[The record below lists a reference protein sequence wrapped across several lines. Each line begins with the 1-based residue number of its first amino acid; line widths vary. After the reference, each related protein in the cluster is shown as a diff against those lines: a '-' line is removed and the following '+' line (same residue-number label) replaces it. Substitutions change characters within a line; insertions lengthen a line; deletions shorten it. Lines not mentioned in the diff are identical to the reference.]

1 MARDAQGHII
11 ADATAETAALI
22 DTATRAFTMGYG
34 DPIAALDAAR
44 AQSPACALAHI
55 AKAWILVLSN
65 DPLLANAARPLMET
79 ARGLALDDR
88 SRSHMAALAH
98 AVEGHRGPAVGVLER
113 HLMAYPHDLL
123 AHFAAMLLDAFN
135 GRFANAAQRAARALP
150 LWSKTQ
156 ESYGILLSFYGFGL
170 EEAADY
176 GRAEDVSRAA
186 AEMEPYS
193 YWPHHAV
200 SHVLEMTARP
210 KEGLAWMDQREPLWS
225 KNEHSGQAHI
235 WWHKA
240 LFHVELGDYEE
251 AMRLYDGP
259 IISTQKPA
267 GIGLTH
273 TPALLWRL
281 EILGCEGGERWQA
294 LADLWR
300 GHADGR
306 YCVFADIHAA
316 MAELKAG
323 RDTAVENRLAA
334 MRRTAADTSE
344 SAPAYRDVG
353 LPVVQGLAAYQR
365 GDHARA
371 VDHLLA
377 VRPELFRMG
386 GSKAQRDVIE
396 WTLNDAAARAGLRD
410 VAIALANERLAARPL
425 SAPNRQF
432 IANAEAIAA
441 P

>member
-1 MARDAQGHII
+1 MARDAQGYTI

-22 DTATRAFTMGYG
+22 DKATRAFTMGYG
-34 DPIAALDAAR
+34 DPIAALDEAR
-44 AQSPACALAHI
+44 KLSPACAMAHI
-55 AKAWILVLSN
+55 AKAWILVLAN
-65 DPLLANAARPLMET
+65 DPVLAAAARPLIET
-79 ARGLALDDR
+79 ARGLVLDDR
-88 SRSHMAALAH
+88 LRSHLAALAH
-98 AVEGHRGPAVGVLER
+98 AVEGHRAPAVGVLER

-123 AHFAAMLLDAFN
+123 AHFTAMLLDAFN
-135 GRFANAAQRAARALP
+135 GRFANVAYRSARALP

-176 GRAEDVSRAA
+176 GRSEEVSRAA

-210 KEGLAWMDQREPLWS
+210 QEGLAWMDQREPLWS
-225 KNEHSGQAHI
+225 RKEHTGQAHI

-259 IISTQKPA
+259 IVATQKPA

-281 EILGCEGGERWQA
+281 EILGCQGGERWQT
-294 LADLWR
+294 LADLWQ

-316 MAELKAG
+316 MAELKSG
-323 RDTAVENRLAA
+323 RDAAFEDRLAA
-334 MRRTAADTSE
+334 MRRTAADHSE
-344 SAPAYRDVG
+344 SAPVYRDVG
-353 LPVVQGLAAYQR
+353 LPVVLGLAAYQR
-365 GDHARA
+365 GNPAQA
-371 VDHLLA
+371 VEHLLG
-377 VRPELFRMG
+377 VRPELARMG
-386 GSKAQRDVIE
+386 GSKAQRDVID

-410 VAIALANERLAARPL
+410 VAVALANERLALRPQ

-432 IANAEAIAA
+432 LANAEAIAA
-441 P
+441 H